1 MCTVCAYIFYINR
14 KWTSKIGRVRKQKL
28 FGQSLCLD
36 PTMTYAD
43 VILRCYVSA
52 ICLFICF
59 FNEAFFFHPGVT
71 TMTRTVFVSIRVSLV
86 LKKLDEFPEDYG
98 CHVINALCNHYISL
112 MSCSVHSI
120 FFMVFFLSFSCH
132 FLIH

>member
-1 MCTVCAYIFYINR
+1 MHVYVSVYCVRIYFYINR

-59 FNEAFFFHPGVT
+59 F
-71 TMTRTVFVSIRVSLV
+71 
-86 LKKLDEFPEDYG
+86 
-98 CHVINALCNHYISL
+98 
-112 MSCSVHSI
+112 
-120 FFMVFFLSFSCH
+120 
-132 FLIH
+132 